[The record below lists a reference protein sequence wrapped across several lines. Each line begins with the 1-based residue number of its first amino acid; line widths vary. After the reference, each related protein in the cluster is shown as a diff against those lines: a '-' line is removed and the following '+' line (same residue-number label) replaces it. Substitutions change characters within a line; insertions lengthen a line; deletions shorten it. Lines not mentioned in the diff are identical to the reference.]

1 MTNELR
7 QLHRRIEQDLRQQM
21 AEDLE
26 LIQGIRTKFKAVS
39 SITETADKIIFELVR
54 RLTGG

>member
-1 MTNELR
+1 
-7 QLHRRIEQDLRQQM
+7 M

-26 LIQGIRTKFKAVS
+26 LIQGIRTKFKAVP